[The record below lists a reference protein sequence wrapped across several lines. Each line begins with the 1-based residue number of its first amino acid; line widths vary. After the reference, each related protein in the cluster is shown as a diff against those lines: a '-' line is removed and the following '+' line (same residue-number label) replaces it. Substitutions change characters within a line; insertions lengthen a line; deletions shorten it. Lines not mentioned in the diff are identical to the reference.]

1 MLRCYKQDK
10 IVDIVGG
17 LESVSEESVVELV
30 TELRHSSHYELLLLE
45 AGS

>member
-10 IVDIVGG
+10 IVDRVGG
-17 LESVSEESVVELV
+17 LESVSEEFVDELV
-30 TELRHSSHYELLLLE
+30 TELLHFSHCELLLLE